1 MGISKPTPAQDVI
14 AHAQLAMG
22 AATKN
27 ACLAHYPC
35 TTYNLR
41 ISAYLNPLACRT
53 NSQMMHLQP
62 VLIATL
68 HVYPAQDHFQQTA
81 QPVETTYN

>member
-35 TTYNLR
+35 TIYNLKT
-41 ISAYLNPLACRT
+41 SVYLNPLACRT

-81 QPVETTYN
+81 HPVETA